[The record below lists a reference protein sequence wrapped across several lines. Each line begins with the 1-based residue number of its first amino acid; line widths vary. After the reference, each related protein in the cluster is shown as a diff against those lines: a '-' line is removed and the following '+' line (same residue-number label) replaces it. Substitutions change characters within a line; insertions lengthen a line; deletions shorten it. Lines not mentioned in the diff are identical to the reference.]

1 MISAYVYREGSPS
14 DEAVDLDRVSELIL
28 DASVFLW
35 LDVVEPTDADLALL
49 QREFALH
56 PLTIEDVQHRHQRPK
71 VELFKDYA
79 FVVLR
84 ALDPGDADD
93 TEEPREMEVHA
104 FVGPRFLVSLRYDPA
119 FDMREVVRRWER
131 QPELLALGGG
141 FAAYVLIDEVVD
153 DFLTLVERFEDR
165 ADDIE
170 DRIFAA
176 ANDSPQSLE
185 VQESLFKLKR
195 SCIRLRRFAMPL
207 RQGIDLLQEQPTFA
221 PPPLGPYYRDVMDHV
236 IRTVE
241 LVDNIRDLLT
251 SMLEVRIAQVANHLN
266 EVMKKLT
273 AWAGII
279 LVPTLIAGVYGMN
292 FNGMPELGWRFGYAF
307 ALGLMA
313 VSALILYRM
322 FKKREWL

>member
-1 MISAYVYREGSPS
+1 VIAVHPYREGRPS
-14 DEAVDLDRVSELIL
+14 HEAVDLDDISGLLGDDR
-28 DASVFLW
+28 AFLW
-35 LDVVEPTDADLALL
+35 LDVTDPTDEDLQIL
-49 QREFALH
+49 QRAFALH

-71 VELFKDYA
+71 VELFRDYA
-79 FVVLR
+79 FMVLR
-84 ALDPGDADD
+84 ALDLSE
-93 TEEPREMEVHA
+93 TETPAEIEIHA
-104 FVGPRFLVSLRYDPA
+104 FVGPRFLATIRYDPA
-119 FDMREVVRRWER
+119 FDMAEVVRRWER

-170 DRIFAA
+170 DQIFEAVDDA
-176 ANDSPQSLE
+176 KAGEAL
-185 VQESLFKLKR
+185 QERLFKLKR
-195 SCIRLRRFAMPL
+195 ACISLRRFAVPL
-207 RQGIDLLQEQPTFA
+207 RQGVDLILEQPQLA
-221 PPPLGPYYRDVMDHV
+221 PPELGPYYRDVMDHV

-273 AWAGII
+273 GWAAII
-279 LVPTLIAGVYGMN
+279 LVPTLIAGIYGMN
-292 FNGMPELGWRFGYAF
+292 FQNMPELSWRVGYPL
-307 ALGLMA
+307 ALGLMGL
-313 VSALILYRM
+313 SALILYRM

>member
-1 MISAYVYREGSPS
+1 MIAAHAYRDGRSSE
-14 DEAVDLDRVSELIL
+14 ETVDLEHIPELIAGEDL
-28 DASVFLW
+28 FLW
-35 LDVVEPTDADLALL
+35 LDVVQPGAEDLQIL
-49 QREFALH
+49 QRAFALH
-56 PLTIEDVQHRHQRPK
+56 PLTVEDVQHRHQRPK
-71 VELFKDYA
+71 VELFRDYA

-84 ALDPGDADD
+84 ALDLGD
-93 TEEPREMEVHA
+93 TEEPAEIEIHA
-104 FVGPRFLVSLRYDPA
+104 FVGPRFLVTLRYDPA
-119 FDMREVVRRWER
+119 FDMGETVRRWER

-170 DRIFAA
+170 DRIFEA
-176 ANDSPQSLE
+176 ANESADR
-185 VQESLFKLKR
+185 QELQENLFKLKR
-195 SCIRLRRFAMPL
+195 ACISLRRFAMPL
-207 RQGIDLLQEQPTFA
+207 RQGIDLIQEQPELA
-221 PPPLGPYYRDVMDHV
+221 PPALGPYYRDVMDHV

-273 AWAGII
+273 GWAGII
-279 LVPTLIAGVYGMN
+279 LVPTLIAGIYGMN
-292 FNGMPELGWRFGYAF
+292 FTGMPELGWKLGYPL
-307 ALGLMA
+307 ALGLMGA
-313 VSALILYRM
+313 SALILYRM